1 MRWSSGGESTE
12 ERYGTGA
19 WAVVGGCT
27 VWAGPPARGGGS
39 YGAVGEID
47 ERAHCL
53 LTAGAKGGCRHA
65 VGASSPGPRT

>member
-1 MRWSSGGESTE
+1 MGRARGRLSEDARCG
-12 ERYGTGA
+12 RVHDGTH
-19 WAVVGGCT
+19 
-27 VWAGPPARGGGS
+27 ARGGGS